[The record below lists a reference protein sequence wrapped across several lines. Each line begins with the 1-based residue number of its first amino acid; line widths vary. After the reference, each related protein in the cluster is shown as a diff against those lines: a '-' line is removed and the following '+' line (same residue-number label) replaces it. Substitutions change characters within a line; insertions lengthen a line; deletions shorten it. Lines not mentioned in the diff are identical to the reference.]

1 MFQVTKSEPAP
12 RFEFLTEDG
21 RKLSLPHLKDAPVQ
35 AIAAMERGEELN
47 GTLLVCDT
55 PEAEAYVARLDRD
68 QLGDLTTAWLEHS
81 RAEGLNAGESGAST
95 DS

>member
-1 MFQVTKSEPAP
+1 MFQVTKSKPAP
-12 RFEFLTEDG
+12 RFEFLAEDG
-21 RKLSLPHLKDAPVQ
+21 TKLSLPHLKDAP
-35 AIAAMERGEELN
+35 
-47 GTLLVCDT
+47 
-55 PEAEAYVARLDRD
+55 EAYVARLDRD